1 MTDQRQ
7 QLRQLAAQLADLPGD
22 AIAEKYEIS
31 VEMDALR
38 ANLPAFH
45 SDDGRSRRDM
55 ELELAEHRSHLKEI
69 MKSSAVSITPMSDGA
84 GGAGDASHIQLR
96 ATILRSADWI
106 RTRIGELE
114 AALVRLDNL
123 E

>member
-7 QLRQLAAQLADLPGD
+7 QLRQLAAQLADLPDD
-22 AIAEKYEIS
+22 AFGEKYEIS
-31 VEMDALR
+31 VKMDALR
-38 ANLPAFH
+38 ASLPAFH
-45 SDDGRSRRDM
+45 SDDGRSRHDM
-55 ELELAEHRSHLKEI
+55 ELELAEHRSHLKQI
-69 MKSSAVSITPMSDGA
+69 MKTSAVSITPMSDGA
-84 GGAGDASHIQLR
+84 CGAGDAAHIQLR

-114 AALVRLDNL
+114 AALLRLDNP